1 MPNVRN
7 VQGFTR
13 YAVKALENT
22 TSNLLTVGR
31 ITWSGGRLQSVIA
44 GGTNGTVIHLV
55 PADDDAG
62 DADYAFEVQPTGS
75 VDDIMY
81 IAEYGRMLKVAVFA
95 APQLAATG
103 SSNCI

>member
-1 MPNVRN
+1 M
-7 VQGFTR
+7 
-13 YAVKALENT
+13 
-22 TSNLLTVGR
+22 
-31 ITWSGGRLQSVIA
+31 
-44 GGTNGTVIHLV
+44 